1 MEDVRPMLPRLTVNR
16 HFMSEFIAEEPPCLA
31 LGLVEEG
38 AGRCALIALRLEK
51 AIPRKVSAAGFRFGH
66 SLLGARSWEVVHFAF
81 EFYGFET
88 YNVLIDPRNPA
99 ARSVLNT
106 MVETGD
112 YFFFALNSDRS
123 ATAFRSEIGSDNLAG
138 LKANMSRIR
147 SSTTTDAQY
156 DMAVA
161 QFGKRPEPP
170 GQLLTWVCR
179 DNGGSLDLAED
190 RLVLSPA

>member
-1 MEDVRPMLPRLTVNR
+1 MLPRLTVNR
-16 HFMSEFIAEEPPCLA
+16 HFMSEFVAAEPPCVA
-31 LGLVEEG
+31 LGLAEEE
-38 AGRCALIALRLEK
+38 ADECALVALRLDR

-66 SLLGARSWEVVHFAF
+66 SLLGARTWEVVHFAF
-81 EFYGFET
+81 EFYGFAT
-88 YNVLIDPRNPA
+88 YNVLINPNTRV

-112 YFFFALNSDRS
+112 YFFLALDSDRS

-138 LKANMSRIR
+138 LKANMSRIQG
-147 SSTTTDAQY
+147 STTTEAQY
-156 DMAVA
+156 RLAVA
-161 QFGKRPEPP
+161 QFGRRPEPP

-179 DNGGSLDLAED
+179 DIGGSLDRAED